1 MFVGK
6 PLSRFPAAKPVEDQP
21 EQPGGDLKPKSSSW
35 NPRKSVKSNAP
46 RNLDSQPENKSLGS
60 KPENKN
66 PEARNGTKAEVKNVP
81 TPKAEI
87 HNGSSKKPE
96 PKSLESSEIKKPEPK
111 PNIFVKPEVKK
122 SAEVPET
129 RNDKPSTIEDLQSAI
144 RQEEFYKIQTKI
156 QILSKK
162 RNALLDP
169 FPTTVTPF

>member
-6 PLSRFPAAKPVEDQP
+6 PLSRFPATKPVEDQP

-46 RNLDSQPENKSLGS
+46 RNLDSQPENKSLGP

-96 PKSLESSEIKKPEPK
+96 PKSLGSSEIKKPEPK

-122 SAEVPET
+122 SAEVPEN

-144 RQEEFYKIQTKI
+144 RQEEFYKI
-156 QILSKK
+156 
-162 RNALLDP
+162 
-169 FPTTVTPF
+169 